1 MLFVSN
7 GPVPETA
14 RAIFLRERFNSVI
27 SSVMPITKWNIRFT
41 TVPLNLKSC
50 FYCKSVLLINAAD
63 DNEAIC

>member
-14 RAIFLRERFNSVI
+14 RAISLRERFNSVI

-41 TVPLNLKSC
+41 TDLNLKSC